1 MGLQLA
7 CIYLVFAAVLVRP
20 LAARL
25 RLAHATCARCGR
37 SFERRALGEP
47 VCRCDR

>member
-1 MGLQLA
+1 MSLQLA
-7 CIYLVFAAVLVRP
+7 FIYLVFAAVLVRP

-47 VCRCDR
+47 VCHCDR